1 MKNKLTNKK
10 RLQKLLV
17 IVLLLLVTSMGGYQ
31 IYEYLEQKEE
41 ADDVVYTAAIFNAPM
56 AQSIEVLLISETDEK
71 ESIIDNNSNKIQY
84 SDIKNYVEENLD
96 RYVSYHKLHP
106 ELLDA
111 EVIWRVN
118 TKLDYD
124 FYRNYALIEDPL
136 SLTVVVNK
144 YNILD
149 SGFEPDDLVLIEGTD
164 MYLRLEAYDAYL
176 KMKEAMNKVD
186 LNIEITSAYRSF
198 NTQKELYNSYVDEH
212 GVEEA
217 DTFSA
222 RPGHSGHQLGLV
234 IDVHNGK
241 VPYTSFGKTEE
252 YAWIKDNAHRYGY
265 IIRYKA
271 NPELTGYQVEEWHLR
286 YVGEEV
292 AVDMYES
299 NIHILEEYLDKRG
312 L

>member
-1 MKNKLTNKK
+1 MKNKRTNKK

-17 IVLLLLVTSMGGYQ
+17 IFLLLLVVSMGGYQ
-31 IYEYLEQKEE
+31 IYEYIEQKDE
-41 ADDVVYTAAIFNAPM
+41 ADNVVYTAAIFNAPM
-56 AQSIEVLLISETDEK
+56 AQSIEILLISESDEK
-71 ESIIDNNSNKIQY
+71 DSVIDNNSNKIQY

-96 RYVSYHKLHP
+96 RYVAYHDLHP

-124 FYRNYALIEDPL
+124 FYANFALIEDPL

-149 SGFEPDDLVLIEGTD
+149 SSFEPEDLVLIEGTE
-164 MYLRLEAYDAYL
+164 MYLRSEAYDAYL
-176 KMKEAMNKVD
+176 EMKEAMNKID
-186 LNIEITSAYRSF
+186 LNIDVTSAYRSF
-198 NTQKELYNSYVDEH
+198 NTQKTLYNNYVDKH

-234 IDVHNGK
+234 IDVNNGK
-241 VPYTSFGKTEE
+241 VPYTSFGKTDE
-252 YAWIKDNAHRYGY
+252 YTWIKDNAHRFGY